1 MRMGYQNR
9 ALNNMRQ
16 SVINHLISKILM
28 YNKCFIK
35 YSLSLISLSVT
46 IILVSHCS
54 SCSKEKDFIAE
65 HEFDNFCLFHN
76 THVFIRGKDVTD
88 NTIVMIHAP
97 ALVRDTSC
105 CGLYVVTFDEN
116 NHLSNTKWTLTSA
129 TTDADTTMLQHIA
142 KQFLNYNVQRLD
154 VDSIGNVFVY
164 LYDVETLS
172 IVKVVSENK
181 ITRLLKNKGVRHI
194 QGEWYKPERQM

>member
-1 MRMGYQNR
+1 MGYQNH
-9 ALNNMRQ
+9 ALKNMRQ
-16 SVINHLISKILM
+16 SVINHFFSKTLM
-28 YNKCFIK
+28 FSKRFIRR
-35 YSLSLISLSVT
+35 SLSMISLCVT

-54 SCSKEKDFIAE
+54 SCSKEKDFITE
-65 HEFDNFCLFHN
+65 HEFDNFSLFHN

-164 LYDVETLS
+164 FYDVETLS
-172 IVKVVSENK
+172 IVKVVGENK
-181 ITRLLKNKGVRHI
+181 TTRLLKNKGLRHI
-194 QGEWYKPERQM
+194 QGEWYKPQR